1 MAFSLQQPGSVS
13 PDPARN
19 ALSVTQLMD
28 RIGNA
33 VRVSVGTQWVEGEIS
48 NLSIPS
54 SGHIYFTLKDAG
66 AQISCVFFRFRATSC
81 RVQFRDGLK
90 VRVFGEASV
99 YEKRGQMQLNLTKVE
114 ESGIGELQ
122 MRFMELK
129 QKLEAEG
136 LFAPELKK
144 PIPAF
149 PKAVGLVTSATGAA
163 LQDMRHIFEERAPW
177 VRVYLIP
184 VPVQGEGA
192 EVHIASAIRAWGN
205 APSNGLPAI
214 DTLIVARGGG
224 SIEDLWNFNEE
235 IVARA
240 IVACPLPVIS
250 GVGHEIDFTIADFA
264 SDLRAP
270 TPTAAAVLA
279 TPDGP
284 ALLQKLETAR
294 RSLMARVSHT
304 LSRARLNLEFYER
317 SRLTHP
323 SDLIAPFA
331 QELDSLEYEL
341 GESVGNRLTR
351 QSHLLDAL
359 EVKIKSRHPKI
370 LNEHRKEQLDVLRQK
385 LETAVRNK
393 LQALKATIDLQ
404 ESRIRATSPEKTL
417 RRGYALV
424 RTESGN
430 LVRNPDAVSC
440 GELLHIT
447 VDQGALDAR
456 KV

>member
-1 MAFSLQQPGSVS
+1 MAFSLQQPGAS
-13 PDPARN
+13 PGSSRS

-33 VRVSVGTQWVEGEIS
+33 VRVTVGTQWVEGEIS

-66 AQISCVFFRFRATSC
+66 AQISCVFFRFRATGC
-81 RVQFRDGLK
+81 QVKFRDGLK
-90 VRVFGEASV
+90 VRVLGEASV
-99 YEKRGQMQLNLTKVE
+99 YEKRGQVQLNLMKVE
-114 ESGIGELQ
+114 ESGVGELQ
-122 MRFMELK
+122 MRFLELK
-129 QKLEAEG
+129 QRLEAEG
-136 LFAPELKK
+136 LFAQERKK

-149 PKAVGLVTSATGAA
+149 PKAIGLVTSATGAA

-177 VRVYLIP
+177 IRVYLIP

-192 EVHIASAIRAWGN
+192 EVQIASAIRAWGK
-205 APSNGLPAI
+205 APANGLPAI
-214 DTLIVARGGG
+214 DTLIIARGGG

-264 SDLRAP
+264 ADLRAP
-270 TPTAAAVLA
+270 TPTAAAVLS

-284 ALLQKLETAR
+284 ALIQKLAISQ
-294 RSLMARVSHT
+294 RSLQARVSHT

-317 SRLTHP
+317 SRLTRAA
-323 SDLIAPFA
+323 DLMAPFA
-331 QELDSLEYEL
+331 QELDSLESEL
-341 GESVGNRLTR
+341 SDAIQNRLANQAR
-351 QSHLLDAL
+351 QLDTL
-359 EVKIKSRHPKI
+359 EVKIKARHPKV
-370 LNEHRKEQLDVLRQK
+370 LNEHRKEQLVALRQK
-385 LETAVRNK
+385 LQTAIRNK
-393 LQALKATIDLQ
+393 LQKLQSSVDLQ

-417 RRGYALV
+417 SRGYALV
-424 RTESGN
+424 QTESGK
-430 LVRNPDAVSC
+430 LLRNPDDAAS
-440 GELLHIT
+440 GDILHIT